1 MSLLEADFSNSKVM
15 IIDGSPLTRG
25 ILASQLREFGF
36 RKVTQC
42 TKLAEAREQ
51 FSDSSFDVVMCE
63 HNFAGETPTGIDL
76 IDELREKGQLSLN
89 TVFFMLTGEASY
101 NRVAEAAETGLDGYL
116 LKPHKANQLHE
127 RLRLARYRKDAF
139 REVFDAMEAQ
149 AYAIA
154 ADLCLERYR
163 ARSAFWLYA
172 ARVGAELLMRVQRF
186 TEAQEL
192 YEAIA
197 AAKAAPWAKLGVARA
212 MMASG
217 DPVAAASALGALI
230 AEDPSFA
237 DAYDVM
243 ARAQFELGNVAQAQ
257 ATYKMAC
264 DMTPDSVPRLQNLA
278 MMTFYAGDIDGARPL
293 LDRVTRIGLDSKL
306 YDCQTLVA
314 LAFTELDANE
324 HRNLQRCR
332 DNFTRLIERNPDSAR
347 HQRAVATIDAMLAV
361 LKNDRGAVQS
371 LVRDMCGST
380 KSADF
385 DFEAAS
391 NLISLLSRLA
401 QRDIRV
407 ELAEARVEALAM
419 RFCTSRPITE
429 MLAGAAGLH
438 PAYAV
443 RIRESGQQIQKIAQ
457 SAVGLAMRGDPGM
470 AVRQL
475 IVEGQTTLNAKL
487 IEAAHHLL
495 ERHGAK
501 MTDAEKLEHD
511 LHQLREHFGARSK
524 LTGPSPSTRQTGSLK
539 LKTGPA

>member
-51 FSDSSFDVVMCE
+51 FSDSTFDVVMCE

-139 REVFDAMEAQ
+139 REVFDAMEVQ

-172 ARVGAELLMRVQRF
+172 ARVGAELLMRVERF

-314 LAFTELDANE
+314 LAFTELDVNE

-332 DNFTRLIERNPDSAR
+332 DNFTRLIERNPDSVR
-347 HQRAVATIDAMLAV
+347 HQRAAATIDTMLAV
-361 LKNDRGAVQS
+361 LKNERGAVQA
-371 LVRDMCGST
+371 LVREMCASA
-380 KSADF
+380 KSAAF

-391 NLISLLSRLA
+391 NLLSLLSRLA

-407 ELAEARVEALAM
+407 ELADARVEGLAM

-438 PAYAV
+438 PAYGA
-443 RIRESGQQIQKIAQ
+443 RIRAAGQQVQKIAQ
-457 SAVGLAMRGDPGM
+457 SAVTLAMRGDPSM

-495 ERHGAK
+495 ERHGSK
-501 MTDAEKLEHD
+501 MPDADKLEQD
-511 LHQLREHFGARSK
+511 LSQLREQFGARSK
-524 LTGPSPSTRQTGSLK
+524 PGGPSPSTRQTGSLK

>member
-1 MSLLEADFSNSKVM
+1 MTLLEADFSDSRAM
-15 IIDGSPLTRG
+15 IIDGSPMTQS

-36 RKVTQC
+36 KKITQC
-42 TKLAEAREQ
+42 TKLSEARER
-51 FSDSSFDVVMCE
+51 FNDSSFDVVLCE
-63 HNFAGETPTGIDL
+63 QNFPGESPTGVDL
-76 IDELREKGQLSLN
+76 IDELREKGQLTMN
-89 TVFFMLTGEASY
+89 TMLFMLTGEASY

-116 LKPHKANQLHE
+116 LKPHRATQLHE

-139 REVFDAMEAQ
+139 REVFDAMEGQ
-149 AYAIA
+149 AFEMA

-163 ARSAFWLYA
+163 ARSMFWLYA

-186 TEAQEL
+186 PEAQEL

-197 AAKAAPWAKLGVARA
+197 DAKAAPWAKLGVARA

-217 DPVAAASALGALI
+217 DPVAAATALGALI

-243 ARAQFELGNVAQAQ
+243 ARAQFALGNVAQAH

-264 DMTPDSVPRLQNLA
+264 DMTPDSVPRLQSLA
-278 MMTFYAGDIDGARPL
+278 MMTFYSGDIAAARPL
-293 LDRVTRIGLDSKL
+293 LDRVTRLGLDSKL

-314 LAFTELDANE
+314 LAFAELDADD
-324 HRNLQRCR
+324 HRGLQRCR
-332 DNFTRLIERNPDSAR
+332 DSFTRLIERNPDSQR
-347 HQRAVATIDAMLAV
+347 HQRAVTAIDIMLAML
-361 LKNDRGAVQS
+361 KNQANMQS
-371 LVRDMCGST
+371 LVNDMCQAS

-391 NLISLLSRLA
+391 NLIALLSRLA
-401 QRDIRV
+401 RRNIRLPSS
-407 ELAEARVEALAM
+407 ESRLEALAM

-429 MLAGAAGLH
+429 MLAGAAVLH
-438 PAYAV
+438 PAHADS
-443 RIRESGQQIQKIAQ
+443 IRSAGQQIQKIAQ
-457 SAVGLAMRGDPGM
+457 GAVALAMRGDPGM

-495 ERHGAK
+495 ERYGPKMTNTATIEQELAGLRAQFGARGMGFGQASNNQRSGGAK
-501 MTDAEKLEHD
+501 MKM
-511 LHQLREHFGARSK
+511 GA
-524 LTGPSPSTRQTGSLK
+524 
-539 LKTGPA
+539 A